1 VHDAKPVPPFVRDP
15 LFLLAVAAGPAG
27 WLALA
32 LILPAAAD
40 LAWPLADP
48 AKFVIVAAVYPLV
61 GEVVFRGLLQGSLLR
76 TGWGAMRLGALT
88 AANILAAIAFSAAHL
103 VRTTPPWAA
112 AVLVPGLVFGFFRE
126 RHGLH
131 AAILLHVIYNAGF
144 VWLYWG

>member
-1 VHDAKPVPPFVRDP
+1 MHDAKPVPLFVRDP

-27 WLALA
+27 WLVLA

-40 LAWPLADP
+40 PTWPLAEP
-48 AKFVIVAAVYPLV
+48 AKFIIVAALYPV
-61 GEVVFRGLLQGSLLR
+61 VEEVVFRGLLQGSLLR
-76 TGWGAMRLGALT
+76 TGWGTKRFGALT
-88 AANILAAIAFSAAHL
+88 AANVLAAVAFAAAHL
-103 VRTTPPWAA
+103 VRTSPPWAA

-131 AAILLHVIYNAGF
+131 AAIVLHVVYNAGF